1 MREVPLKIIKDFSFH
16 TKPVSVRKIFILL
29 CWLFGVSKNV
39 RLISKCMMSQP
50 GKRTNAIHILPNLF
64 RSKGN
69 QTMKV
74 GQLIENDTG
83 NMFLEK
89 SYTKCGGKTSPIFFS
104 KISKLIISLNQWSKV
119 LCSLFSLNIQVE
131 GLRNILT
138 QRCRPLAFTS

>member
-1 MREVPLKIIKDFSFH
+1 MIS
-16 TKPVSVRKIFILL
+16 KPVSVRKISILL

-50 GKRTNAIHILPNLF
+50 GKRTNAIHILPNMF

-89 SYTKCGGKTSPIFFS
+89 SYTKCGGKTSPIVFS
-104 KISKLIISLNQWSKV
+104 KISKLIISLNQWLKFYAV
-119 LCSLFSLNIQVE
+119 CFH
-131 GLRNILT
+131 
-138 QRCRPLAFTS
+138 